1 MLVSVIMDDDRLGS
15 YCFVLYPQGTS
26 KPLEGRVGGF
36 SFINSFN
43 HERKKHYIEHLSGA
57 RYKLVVRGT
66 EIRRRPYILKKEPD
80 GQRASR

>member
-1 MLVSVIMDDDRLGS
+1 MGS
-15 YCFVLYPQGTS
+15 YCFVLYPQGNS
-26 KPLEGRVGGF
+26 KPLEGRVSGF
-36 SFINSFN
+36 SFINFLN
-43 HERKKHYIEHLSGA
+43 HERKTKNKKHYIEHLSGA